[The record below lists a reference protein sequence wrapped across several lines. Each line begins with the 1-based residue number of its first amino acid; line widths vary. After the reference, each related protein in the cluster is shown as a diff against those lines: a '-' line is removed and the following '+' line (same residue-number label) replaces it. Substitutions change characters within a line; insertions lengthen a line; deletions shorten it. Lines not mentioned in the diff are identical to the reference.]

1 MDAERAARQ
10 IIEAVRGRRAEIIL
24 TPAGQV
30 VSRAA
35 SLAPGLTS
43 DLLHLVQR
51 LALPR
56 PAGTGPDGTG
66 PEGTGA
72 DGDGATPGYRL
83 DPAMSRKAFDRLTVL
98 GRAAA
103 SRFNE
108 RRGAGQT

>member
-1 MDAERAARQ
+1 M
-10 IIEAVRGRRAEIIL
+10 
-24 TPAGQV
+24 AG
-30 VSRAA
+30 
-35 SLAPGLTS
+35 LAPGLTS

-66 PEGTGA
+66 P
-72 DGDGATPGYRL
+72 DGDEATPGSPL

-108 RRGAGQT
+108 RRAAGQT